1 MSVVL
6 VLASVLLV
14 GWAVVDEFLKGRR
27 WEALGWLASGLLLA
41 VFALSGQV
49 NAERWVQSIPLTLF
63 MMLSLTLAWRSLI
76 RQWRGE

>member
-27 WEALGWLASGLLLA
+27 WEALGWLASGLFLA

-63 MMLSLTLAWRSLI
+63 MMISLTLAWRSLA